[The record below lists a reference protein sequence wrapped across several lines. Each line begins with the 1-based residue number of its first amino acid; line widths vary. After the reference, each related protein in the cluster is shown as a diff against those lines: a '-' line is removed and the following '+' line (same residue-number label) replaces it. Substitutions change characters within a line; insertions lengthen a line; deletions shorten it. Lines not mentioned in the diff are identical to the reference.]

1 MTMREHFIA
10 NSLDLVT
17 SWNIAD
23 LVICYDDVCTKS
35 VQNRLMVGA
44 AFIKKYSSYRTNKK
58 NP

>member
-44 AFIKKYSSYRTNKK
+44 AFIKKVL
-58 NP
+58 